1 MKHHWHHSGVFVV
14 NFEHISHFVLMFLLL
29 TLTRQL
35 QIGICSL
42 NKLSSEI
49 NFIKKLAFWNGF
61 PRPVVK
67 SVIHE
72 VLNTTDEATDNAKS
86 SESSIFVCMPY
97 YSKNFCY
104 SSFVFAKFNLITSK
118 LVALD
123 ARLNMMLKKFGFNA
137 TPKIKQLFC
146 VICLLFMIFLSSSCC
161 QLHWQNR
168 KNVL

>member
-14 NFEHISHFVLMFLLL
+14 NFEHVSHFVLMFLLL

-97 YSKNFCY
+97 YSKRFLLLKFCFCKIQSNCIKTCCIRCKTQY
-104 SSFVFAKFNLITSK
+104 DV
-118 LVALD
+118 
-123 ARLNMMLKKFGFNA
+123 KKIWF
-137 TPKIKQLFC
+137 
-146 VICLLFMIFLSSSCC
+146 
-161 QLHWQNR
+161 
-168 KNVL
+168 